1 MSLVSVLV
9 VARRVS
15 RRVAGG
21 RFVADSAVRI
31 TDKIREILTLAVV

>member
-15 RRVAGG
+15 RRVAG
-21 RFVADSAVRI
+21 RHFVADSAVRI
-31 TDKIREILTLAVV
+31 IEQIREILTLDLV